1 MFGFGRYLGWFLT
14 VICTLIGLVY
24 DWKLVWFWFSFG
36 SITGRF
42 INCWQLILG
51 LNVVDLVVGF
61 KFGSVLIW
69 NLFWL
74 YFVVGPCRFLVAV
87 KFINVIKRRWIRLDW
102 WILLFCGK
110 SLFNMAFKQ
119 SMIFWIRQIILKFR
133 QVWKKIAQY
142 GKSIIWKI
150 WQFRADFG
158 AYLAS
163 SLMLFSHRPTYWS
176 TYRYT
181 YWTTCRHTYRRWPC
195 KSIRTRPEHSM
206 GIQSDPADFRF
217 RSAVGLPSA
226 WLQYVYQYDVDVS
239 ARCVVWCEPTWR
251 YHDSDW
257 RRPVI
262 LDDTTSVSFACGS
275 CRRRPGVQ
283 PSIPDR
289 HQDDTKA
296 ACIPPRRHL
305 DTSPGTT
312 W

>member
-1 MFGFGRYLGWFLT
+1 M
-14 VICTLIGLVY
+14 
-24 DWKLVWFWFSFG
+24 
-36 SITGRF
+36 
-42 INCWQLILG
+42 
-51 LNVVDLVVGF
+51 
-61 KFGSVLIW
+61 LIW

-87 KFINVIKRRWIRLDW
+87 KFINVIKRRWIRLDC
-102 WILLFCGK
+102 WILWFCWK
-110 SLFNMAFKQ
+110 SLFDVAFKQ

-163 SLMLFSHRPTYWS
+163 SLMLFSHRPTYRLH
-176 TYRYT
+176 TGI
-181 YWTTCRHTYRRWPC
+181 HTYLHTELHTDVAHVNR
-195 KSIRTRPEHSM
+195 SEIDL
-206 GIQSDPADFRF
+206 GIQSDPADFCF
-217 RSAVGLPSA
+217 RSAVGLSSV
-226 WLQYVYQYDVDVS
+226 WLQYVFQYDVDVS

-262 LDDTTSVSFACGS
+262 LDDTTSVSFACGA

>member
-1 MFGFGRYLGWFLT
+1 MSGFGRYLGWFLT

-87 KFINVIKRRWIRLDW
+87 KFINVIKRRWICLDC
-102 WILLFCGK
+102 WILWFCGK
-110 SLFNMAFKQ
+110 SLFDMAFKQ

-133 QVWKKIAQY
+133 QVRKKIAQY

-158 AYLAS
+158 VYLAS

-181 YWTTCRHTYRRWPC
+181 YWTTHLPTYRRWPC
-195 KSIRTRPEHSM
+195 KSIRTRSGHSIRPRRFSFPVCRRFALGM
-206 GIQSDPADFRF
+206 ITVCISVRRRCIRSLCRLMWTDMTLSWFRLT
-217 RSAVGLPSA
+217 LPSQS
-226 WLQYVYQYDVDVS
+226 WWHHIS
-239 ARCVVWCEPTWR
+239 FFCMWCMPMSPWR
-251 YHDSDW
+251 
-257 RRPVI
+257 P
-262 LDDTTSVSFACGS
+262 A
-275 CRRRPGVQ
+275 
-283 PSIPDR
+283 
-289 HQDDTKA
+289 
-296 ACIPPRRHL
+296 
-305 DTSPGTT
+305 
-312 W
+312 

>member
-1 MFGFGRYLGWFLT
+1 
-14 VICTLIGLVY
+14 
-24 DWKLVWFWFSFG
+24 
-36 SITGRF
+36 
-42 INCWQLILG
+42 
-51 LNVVDLVVGF
+51 
-61 KFGSVLIW
+61 
-69 NLFWL
+69 
-74 YFVVGPCRFLVAV
+74 
-87 KFINVIKRRWIRLDW
+87 
-102 WILLFCGK
+102 
-110 SLFNMAFKQ
+110 
-119 SMIFWIRQIILKFR
+119 MIFWIRQIILKFC
-133 QVWKKIAQY
+133 QVRKKIAQY

-163 SLMLFSHRPTYWS
+163 SLMLFSHRPTY
-176 TYRYT
+176 RHT
-181 YWTTCRHTYRRWPC
+181 YWTTYLPTYRRSSC
-195 KSIRTRPEHSM
+195 KSIRTRS
-206 GIQSDPADFRF
+206 GIQSDSAYFRF
-217 RSAVGLPSA
+217 RSAVGLTSV
-226 WLQYVYQYDVDVS
+226 WSQYVYQYDVDVS
-239 ARCVVWCEPTWR
+239 VRSVGWCEPTWR

-275 CRRRPGVQ
+275 CRRRPVVQ